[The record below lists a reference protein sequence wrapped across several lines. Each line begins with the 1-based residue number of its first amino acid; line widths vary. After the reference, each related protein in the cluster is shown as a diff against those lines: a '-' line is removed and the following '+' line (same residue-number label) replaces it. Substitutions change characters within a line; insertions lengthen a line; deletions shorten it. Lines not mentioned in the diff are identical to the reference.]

1 MIMQFL
7 AELMIY
13 KAYALIS
20 YMPRRDCCVRA
31 GQIDNNASLCYNNAK
46 KGGGYMKKIYNP
58 KLLLYLFLPFVGML
72 FGCLFIVVE
81 NYIYG
86 SVFCGL
92 SFLCALMFILFV
104 PRSYIINNEGIRVFY
119 GFKKCNFIT
128 WESIHS
134 IDLRYDVRFD
144 LFWFYKD
151 FVVSHNNMK
160 GYVRL
165 IDTVTKTKR
174 TELEIKKYWWK
185 VIE

>member
-1 MIMQFL
+1 
-7 AELMIY
+7 
-13 KAYALIS
+13 
-20 YMPRRDCCVRA
+20 
-31 GQIDNNASLCYNNAK
+31 
-46 KGGGYMKKIYNP
+46 MKKIYNP

-128 WESIHS
+128 WKSIHS
-134 IDLRYDVRFD
+134 IYLRYDVRFD
-144 LFWFYKD
+144 LFWFCKD

-160 GYVRL
+160 VYVRL

-174 TELEIKKYWWK
+174 TESEIKKYWWK

>member
-1 MIMQFL
+1 MKN
-7 AELMIY
+7 E
-13 KAYALIS
+13 
-20 YMPRRDCCVRA
+20 
-31 GQIDNNASLCYNNAK
+31 

-144 LFWFYKD
+144 LFWFCKD